1 MMFKK
6 SFYHLPVAVLGMH
19 ASKGPIIEAEN
30 LTFSYG
36 TNTVLEN
43 VSFSIEEGDYVGIV
57 GPNGSGKTTLLK
69 IILGLLEPT
78 SGWVKVLGN
87 RSQIGFVPQRIAE
100 GKLQFPAT
108 VEEIVLSG
116 RVSLLR
122 PGGRFHA
129 IDEKKARKAM
139 EVAGVLPLKDRLINE
154 LSGGQA
160 QRVLIARAL
169 CTDPKILVLDE
180 PTVGVDIPSQEEF
193 YGFVKELNETMGITI
208 LFVSHDID
216 VIAHETKTV
225 LCLNRTLICHGPS
238 REVLFSEALEK
249 VYGKKLKFIL
259 HGH

>member
-1 MMFKK
+1 M
-6 SFYHLPVAVLGMH
+6 ATQE
-19 ASKGPIIEAEN
+19 PIIEVEN
-30 LTFSYG
+30 LTFSYS

-43 VSFSIEEGDYVGIV
+43 VSFAIQEGDYVGIL

-69 IILGLLEPT
+69 LILGLVEPT
-78 SGWVKVLGN
+78 AGWVKVRGN

-100 GKLQFPAT
+100 GKLQFPAS

-116 RVSLLR
+116 RVSLLSLGAR
-122 PGGRFHA
+122 LGS
-129 IDEKKARKAM
+129 IDQKKARKAM
-139 EVAGVLPLKDRLINE
+139 EVAGVLALKDRLINE

-169 CTDPKILVLDE
+169 CTDPTILVLDE

-193 YGFVKELNETMGITI
+193 YGFIKELNETLGITI

-216 VIAHETKTV
+216 VISHESKSV
-225 LCLNRTLICHGPS
+225 LCLNRTLVCHGPS
-238 REVLFSEALEK
+238 RETLNSEALEK
-249 VYGKKLKFIL
+249 LYGKKLKFIL